1 MTRIDVPTS
10 IALIGGRIYTAGP
23 DDYAAVHAIQD
34 QLSLVPLSA
43 WGTHYTPP
51 TDVPLEPGVQDTPV
65 PAQINALTAEEFF
78 NRLNELLI
86 TNPPEPDDPETVAR
100 LTALG
105 VAPGDTFAIG
115 AYPAEVQSAIDDGVA
130 AARQAILEEEP
141 NLGEHVNGWAVARDL
156 GRYGTRY
163 LYRAAW
169 TYFGVGGNLAEDAIY
184 PLAVVDGEGQF
195 LDGAHRYTLHFTE
208 DELPPVN
215 AFWSVTMYDAD
226 SYLVPNEIDVH
237 AVGDRSGLHYAD
249 DGSLTIAVQAE
260 QPDNTSTTNWL
271 PAPRSGRFKLALR
284 LYHPREEASKGIWR
298 PPALRRLG

>member
-1 MTRIDVPTS
+1 M
-10 IALIGGRIYTAGP
+10 
-23 DDYAAVHAIQD
+23 
-34 QLSLVPLSA
+34 
-43 WGTHYTPP
+43 
-51 TDVPLEPGVQDTPV
+51 
-65 PAQINALTAEEFF
+65 
-78 NRLNELLI
+78 
-86 TNPPEPDDPETVAR
+86 
-100 LTALG
+100 
-105 VAPGDTFAIG
+105 APGDTFAIG

-130 AARQAILEEEP
+130 AARQAILKEEP
-141 NLGEHVNGWAVARDL
+141 NLGEHVNGWAIARDL

-184 PLAVVDGEGQF
+184 PLAVVDGEGRF

-226 SYLVPNEIDVH
+226 SYLVPNDIDVY
-237 AVGDRSGLHYAD
+237 ALGNRSSLHYAHD
-249 DGSLTIAVQAE
+249 SSLTIAIQAE

-284 LYHPREEASKGIWR
+284 LYHPREEASKGIWQ
-298 PPALRRLG
+298 PPAIRRLG